1 MTPLPP
7 DDALDALIRARLD
20 RDAERIDPR
29 ELFARIV
36 GAESGRAGGA
46 NPPVGRKWKVAGYL
60 GGVAVAAGL
69 AFLFFGGLF
78 YARPEVASA
87 EVLVRDAQ
95 HAHHQ
100 PVDRCYLVDV
110 RRESDAPDES
120 RAFTA
125 LSSTTRLWTRG
136 DRFWIES
143 TNPRQKWAWGRDER
157 GGLWL
162 SFTALQPRGVRLDP
176 DEVPRSL
183 EQACDLFS
191 MRPETLL
198 ADIRRDF
205 ALTREAT
212 PDRSGQRIAAA
223 LKPNRYSPVL
233 RSATLEIDPET
244 KVIRKLVLNRLRNGQ
259 PLAAVTYTLVE
270 TGTQEDA
277 KYQLEGHMPAGA
289 TILSRTNNPR
299 LRQKVL
305 NDVFG
310 AAEGAFAPP
319 RDAKKP

>member
-1 MTPLPP
+1 MNPLPP
-7 DDALDALIRARLD
+7 NDALDALIRARLD
-20 RDAERIDPR
+20 RDAERMDPR

-36 GAESGRAGGA
+36 GAEPAKPRRAA
-46 NPPVGRKWKVAGYL
+46 KVAGYL

-78 YARPEVASA
+78 YAKPEVASA

-95 HAHHQ
+95 QAHHQ
-100 PVDRCYLVDV
+100 PVDRCYLVEV
-110 RRESDAPDES
+110 RRESDLFDES
-120 RAFTA
+120 RPVTA
-125 LSSTTRLWTRG
+125 LSRTTRLWTRG

-143 TNPRQKWAWGRDER
+143 TNPNVRWAWGRDER
-157 GGLWL
+157 GGVWL
-162 SFTALQPRGVRLDP
+162 AFTALLPRGVRLDA
-176 DEVPRSL
+176 DETPRWL

-191 MRPETLL
+191 MQPETLL

-205 ALTREAT
+205 TLTREAL
-212 PDRSGQRIAAA
+212 PDSSGQLISAT
-223 LKPNRYSPVL
+223 LKPNRWHPTL

-244 KVIRKLVLNRLRNGQ
+244 KVIRKLVLNRTRNAQ
-259 PLAAVTYTLVE
+259 PLATVTYTLVE
-270 TGTQEDA
+270 TGAQDDA

-299 LRQKVL
+299 LRQQVL
-305 NDVFG
+305 TGFFG
-310 AAEGAFAPP
+310 AVEGLTAPPP

>member
-1 MTPLPP
+1 MNPLPP
-7 DDALDALIRARLD
+7 NDALDALIRARLE
-20 RDAERIDPR
+20 RDAEQIDPR
-29 ELFARIV
+29 ALFARIV
-36 GAESGRAGGA
+36 GAEPAKPRRAA
-46 NPPVGRKWKVAGYL
+46 KVAGYL

-78 YARPEVASA
+78 YAKPEVASA

-95 HAHHQ
+95 QAHHQ
-100 PVDRCYLVDV
+100 PVDRCYLVEV
-110 RRESDAPDES
+110 RRESDALDES

-125 LSSTTRLWTRG
+125 LSGTTRLWTRG

-162 SFTALQPRGVRLDP
+162 ALAALQRGVRLDP

-191 MRPETLL
+191 MQPETLL

-212 PDRSGQRIAAA
+212 PDRSGQLISAA

-244 KVIRKLVLNRLRNGQ
+244 KVIRQLVLNRLRNGQ
-259 PLAAVTYTLVE
+259 PFATVTYSLAE
-270 TGTQEDA
+270 TGTQDDA
-277 KYQLEGHMPAGA
+277 KYQLEGHVPAGA
-289 TILSRTNNPR
+289 LILSRANFPH
-299 LRQKVL
+299 LRAGVL
-305 NDVFG
+305 AKFFG
-310 AAEGAFAPP
+310 AEGLMPGP